1 MTQVVVPSRLDSPEY
16 RAQRDEIELL
26 IARIN
31 GQFGRPGMDTG

>member
-1 MTQVVVPSRLDSPEY
+1 MIQVVVPSRLESPEY

-31 GQFGRPGMDTG
+31 GRFGRPG